1 MDMRRQPE
9 YDIQGLRAQH
19 ASVDGVSVE
28 TMMMPRLNTAHLICT
43 HVARWYEGPA

>member
-19 ASVDGVSVE
+19 ASVDGVSGE
-28 TMMMPRLNTAHLICT
+28 TMMLPRLNTAHPICT
-43 HVARWYEGPA
+43 RVARWYEGPA